1 MEETSLKE
9 KTAKGLFWGGF
20 SNGMQQLLNLLFG
33 IFLAR
38 LLSPADYG
46 MVGMLTIFT
55 LIASSLQESGFI
67 SAIANRK
74 SVTANDYN
82 AVFWFSLSVSVTVYI
97 LLFFLAPYIARF
109 YNEPELV
116 PLSRFLFLGF
126 ILSSTTTAHCAYM
139 FRNLMVKKKTV
150 AQLSAL
156 VVSGTV
162 GVTAAWQGMAY
173 WGIALQSITYIVVSS
188 GCYWWLTPWRPSFHI
203 DFTPIREMFGF
214 SSRVLATNIF
224 LHINNNLF
232 SVLLGRLFSVQQ
244 VGYYTQAAK
253 WNMMGYNT
261 INGMITGVAQ
271 PVLAQVSDDKARQL
285 AVFRKML
292 RFTSFLSFPL
302 MLGLAFIARELIVV
316 CVTEKWLPSVPMM
329 QMLCVWGAFVP
340 VQGLFSNLIISSG
353 KSRIYM
359 WNTIVL
365 CLLQMSVL
373 IATAPL
379 GIKNM
384 IIAFVVLNVAWL
396 GVWYLFARRQLALRF
411 ADMLRDI
418 LPFAFAAGV
427 VMVVAYYVTCG
438 IDNIYLLLGAKVVTA
453 ALLYLAVMW
462 TGGAKVLKESIGFI
476 KQRFLRNPS

>member
-1 MEETSLKE
+1 
-9 KTAKGLFWGGF
+9 
-20 SNGMQQLLNLLFG
+20 
-33 IFLAR
+33 
-38 LLSPADYG
+38 
-46 MVGMLTIFT
+46 MVNKKDIRH
-55 LIASSLQESGFI
+55 E
-67 SAIANRK
+67 
-74 SVTANDYN
+74 DYN
-82 AVFWFSLSVSVTVYI
+82 AVFWFCSGISLTLYLI
-97 LLFFLAPYIARF
+97 LFGCAPLIAAF
-109 YNEPELV
+109 YGQPALV
-116 PLSRFLFLGF
+116 PLARYSFLGF
-126 ILSSTTTAHCAYM
+126 LIASLGISHSAYL
-139 FRNLMVKKKTV
+139 FRNLMVKQK
-150 AQLSAL
+150 AL
-156 VVSGTV
+156 TSIIALIVSGTT
-162 GVTAAWQGMAY
+162 GVALALAGFSY
-173 WGIALQSITYIVVSS
+173 WGIATQSIVYVAAVNL
-188 GCYWWLTPWRPSFHI
+188 CYLYFSPWRPTLKI
-203 DFTPIREMFGF
+203 DFRPLKGMIGF
-214 SSRVLATNIF
+214 SSRLLVTNIF
-224 LHINNNLF
+224 THINNNLF

-340 VQGLFSNLIISSG
+340 VQGLFSNLIISRG

-418 LPFAFAAGV
+418 LPFAFAAGG
-427 VMVVAYYVTCG
+427 VMVVAHYVTCG